1 MGDTRPTPIEQ
12 AVPDRAGGSLRWR
25 RFPVG
30 SGQRAAWAYTEVVVS
45 RRTRFQ
51 RVEILDTVAFGRALF
66 LDGLPQSA
74 EADEF
79 IYHEA
84 LVHPAMVCH
93 PRPQSVFIGG
103 GADGG
108 ALREVLRH
116 PELERVWLVDIDAEL
131 AGLCQ
136 QYLPYAPPALFT
148 DPRVTVTFGDAYEA
162 LMGAGA
168 GTFDVIILD
177 LTDPGT
183 ALSRRLY
190 TPEFFRAAG
199 TRLRSPGVL
208 VVQAGS
214 LRLTNLDAHL
224 EVVRALRG
232 AFRTVRSYS
241 ADVPF
246 FGEVWGFAFASDDL
260 DPASVSPEEVDRRLS
275 TRGIRG
281 LRFYDGQTHTQLF
294 ALPRYVRTALGEA

>member
-1 MGDTRPTPIEQ
+1 MGDTRPAPS
-12 AVPDRAGGSLRWR
+12 DRLGPGRAAPAGRWR
-25 RFPVG
+25 WFPVG
-30 SGQRAAWAYTEVVVS
+30 PGQRAAWAYTEVLVS

-51 RVEILDTVAFGRALF
+51 RVQILDTVAFGRALF

-79 IYHEA
+79 VYHEA

-93 PRPQSVFIGG
+93 PRPRSVFIGG

-108 ALREVLRH
+108 ALREVLRY
-116 PELERVWLVDIDAEL
+116 PEPERIWLVDIDAEL

-136 QYLPYAPPALFT
+136 EYLPYAPPELFA
-148 DPRVTVTFGDAYEA
+148 DPRVTAEFGDAYEA
-162 LMGAGA
+162 LTGAGP
-168 GTFDVIILD
+168 GTLDIVILD

-183 ALSRRLY
+183 VLSRRLY
-190 TPEFFRAAG
+190 TPEFFRAVAA
-199 TRLRSPGVL
+199 RLRSPGVL

-224 EVVRALRG
+224 EVVRALRA
-232 AFRTVRSYS
+232 AFRVVRSYW

-246 FGEVWGFAFASDDL
+246 FGEVWGFAFASNDL
-260 DPASVSPEEVDRRLS
+260 DPAPVSPDEVDRRLS
-275 TRGIRG
+275 ARGIRG

-294 ALPRYVRTALGEA
+294 ALPRYVRVALGEA

>member
-1 MGDTRPTPIEQ
+1 MADTQSAAANGPDAPRP
-12 AVPDRAGGSLRWR
+12 LRWR

-30 SGQRAAWAYTEVVVS
+30 PGQQAAWAYTGVAVS

-51 RVEILDTVAFGRALF
+51 RVEILETVAFGRALF

-93 PRPQSVFIGG
+93 PSPRTVFIGG

-116 PELERVWLVDIDAEL
+116 PGLEKVWLVDIDEEL
-131 AGLCQ
+131 VRLCQ
-136 QYLPYAPPALFT
+136 RHLPYAPPALFA
-148 DPRVTVTFGDAYEA
+148 DARVTVTFGDAHDA
-162 LMGAGA
+162 LLGADP
-168 GTFDVIILD
+168 GTFDLVILD

-190 TPEFFRAAG
+190 TPHFFSALAG
-199 TRLRSPGVL
+199 RLRSPGMVVL
-208 VVQAGS
+208 QAGS
-214 LRLTNLDAHL
+214 LRLTNLHAHL
-224 EVVRALRG
+224 EVVAALRA
-232 AFRTVRSYS
+232 AFRVVRSYS

-246 FGEVWGFAFASDDL
+246 FGEVWGFALASNDL
-260 DPASVSPEEVDRRLS
+260 DPASLSAAEVDRRLGQRRIS
-275 TRGIRG
+275 G
-281 LRFYDGQTHTQLF
+281 LRFYDGQTHIQLF
-294 ALPRYVRTALGEA
+294 ALPRYVRVALGEA

>member
-1 MGDTRPTPIEQ
+1 MGDTRPAPSDQ
-12 AVPDRAGGSLRWR
+12 PVPDRAGWSLRWR

-30 SGQRAAWAYTEVVVS
+30 PGQRAAWAYQGVVVA

-93 PRPQSVFIGG
+93 PRPRVVFIGG

-116 PELERVWLVDIDAEL
+116 PDVERVWLVDIDEEL
-131 AGLCQ
+131 VRLCQ
-136 QYLPYAPPALFT
+136 EHLPYAPPELFA
-148 DPRVTVTFGDAYEA
+148 DPRVTVEFGDAYEV
-162 LMGAGA
+162 LMGAGLGA
-168 GTFDVIILD
+168 FDAVILD
-177 LTDPGT
+177 LTDPGM

-190 TPEFFRAAG
+190 TPEFFRAAAA
-199 TRLRSPGVL
+199 RLRRPGVL

-214 LRLTNLDAHL
+214 LRLTNLGAHL
-224 EVVRALRG
+224 GVVSAIRG
-232 AFRTVRSYS
+232 AFRVVRSYW

-246 FGEVWGFAFASDDL
+246 FGEVWGFALAADGL
-260 DPASVSPEEVDRRLS
+260 DPRSLPPEEVDRRLRE
-275 TRGIRG
+275 RGVSG
-281 LRFYDGQTHTQLF
+281 LRFYDGETHTQLF
-294 ALPRYVRTALGEA
+294 ALPRYVRTALGDP

>member
-1 MGDTRPTPIEQ
+1 MSDTQSVVARTPDASRP
-12 AVPDRAGGSLRWR
+12 LRWR

-30 SGQRAAWAYTEVVVS
+30 PGQQAAWAYTAVAVS

-93 PRPQSVFIGG
+93 PAPRSVFIGG

-108 ALREVLRH
+108 ALREALRY
-116 PELERVWLVDIDAEL
+116 PGLERVRLVDIDGEL
-131 AGLCQ
+131 VKLCQ
-136 QYLPYAPPALFT
+136 QYLPYAPPELFA
-148 DPRVTVTFGDAYEA
+148 DPRATVTFGDAHDA
-162 LMGAGA
+162 LMAA
-168 GTFDVIILD
+168 EPGTFDVVILD

-183 ALSRRLY
+183 PLSRRLY
-190 TPEFFRAAG
+190 TPEFFGALAA
-199 TRLRSPGVL
+199 RLRSPGVL
-208 VVQAGS
+208 VLQAGS
-214 LRLTNLDAHL
+214 LRLTNLHAHL

-232 AFRTVRSYS
+232 AFRVVRSYW

-246 FGEVWGFAFASDDL
+246 FGEVWGFAFASNYL
-260 DPASVSPEEVDRRLS
+260 DPASLSAGEVDRRLEQ
-275 TRGIRG
+275 RGVRG

-294 ALPRYVRTALGEA
+294 ALPRYVRAALGEA

>member
-1 MGDTRPTPIEQ
+1 METRLPAPEP
-12 AVPDRAGGSLRWR
+12 ASAGGGRRRLRWH

-30 SGQRAAWAYTEVVVS
+30 PGQRAAWAYTDVVVS

-84 LVHPAMVCH
+84 LVHPAMVGH
-93 PRPQSVFIGG
+93 PRPRSVFIGG

-116 PELERVWLVDIDAEL
+116 PDVERVWLVDIDAEL
-131 AGLCQ
+131 ASLCQ
-136 QYLPYAPPALFT
+136 QHLPYASPALFA
-148 DPRVTVTFGDAYEA
+148 DPRVTVTFGDAYDA

-168 GTFDVIILD
+168 RAFDAVILD

-190 TPEFFRAAG
+190 TPEFFKALAG
-199 TRLRSPGVL
+199 RLRSPGIV

-214 LRLTNLDAHL
+214 LRLTNLEAHL
-224 EVVRALRG
+224 EVVGALRG
-232 AFRTVRSYS
+232 GFRTVRSYS

-246 FGEVWGFAFASDDL
+246 FGEVWGFAVASNDL
-260 DPASVSPEEVDRRLS
+260 DPGSASAEEVNRRLRD
-275 TRGIRG
+275 RGVEG
-281 LRFYDGQTHTQLF
+281 LRFYDGETHTQLF
-294 ALPRYVRTALGEA
+294 ALPRYVRAALGKT